1 MSRED
6 DAPAFMRLSEMI
18 KKLEEERAK
27 LAQLSDRIQ
36 NIVRGLAPEYSI
48 ILRRQFN
55 GLLAEIELVLEILRE
70 VELNCFI

>member
-1 MSRED
+1 
-6 DAPAFMRLSEMI
+6 MRLSEMI

-27 LAQLSDRIQ
+27 LAQLSDGIQ

-48 ILRRQFN
+48 ILRRQLN

>member
-1 MSRED
+1 
-6 DAPAFMRLSEMI
+6 MRLSEMI

-48 ILRRQFN
+48 ILRRQLN